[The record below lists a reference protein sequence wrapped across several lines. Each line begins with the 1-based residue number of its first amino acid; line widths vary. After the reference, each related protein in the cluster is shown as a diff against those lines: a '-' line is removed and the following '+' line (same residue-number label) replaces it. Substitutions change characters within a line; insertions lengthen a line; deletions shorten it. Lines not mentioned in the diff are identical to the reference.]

1 MKMRWLAR
9 FFASILALSA
19 FYGCGDETSASG
31 GSDCRQEAFR
41 CIDGLTCVEHEGGWE
56 CLPVR
61 DARVDDEGVA
71 ADAEA
76 ESEAGSIPPPADAG
90 VPVDATSPSVDMMM
104 AVQDMAVPV
113 DDAAPSAGDMTVP
126 LQDMGVPIED
136 AQPVADMAPPMED
149 MAPPPVFGP
158 GRCNHQRR
166 LDEDD
171 QYEPNPDQNSA
182 RPLRVGRHDN
192 LILRAGDSD
201 WYRVEGLCDG
211 GILEI
216 NLSHP
221 FDGGDL
227 DLQVWADGGDRV
239 IHSQEFCAGQEG
251 GRYDIEDGVD
261 WVNIGVYPFG
271 PPGEP
276 GGANTY
282 SLEIR
287 LACP

>member
-1 MKMRWLAR
+1 
-9 FFASILALSA
+9 
-19 FYGCGDETSASG
+19 
-31 GSDCRQEAFR
+31 
-41 CIDGLTCVEHEGGWE
+41 
-56 CLPVR
+56 
-61 DARVDDEGVA
+61 
-71 ADAEA
+71 
-76 ESEAGSIPPPADAG
+76 
-90 VPVDATSPSVDMMM
+90 MM

-136 AQPVADMAPPMED
+136 AQPVADMAQPIEDMAPPMEDMAPPMEDMAPPMEDMAPPMEDMAPPMEDMAPPMED